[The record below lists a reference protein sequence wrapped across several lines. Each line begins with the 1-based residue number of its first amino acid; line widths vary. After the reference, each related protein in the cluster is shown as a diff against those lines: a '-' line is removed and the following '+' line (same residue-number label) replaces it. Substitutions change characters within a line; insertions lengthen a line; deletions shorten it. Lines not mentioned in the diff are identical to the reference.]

1 MNYKL
6 LTPGPLTT
14 TETVKSTMMCD
25 HCTWDDEYKQITQSI
40 RAELL
45 KLGEVDSDEYTAVL
59 MQGSGTF
66 GVESVISSIVGAD
79 EKILFLTNGAYGDRM
94 VQIAKSHKINNT
106 VYNVPDNETF
116 DIEKLRTILDE
127 ETDIDYIAVVH
138 SETTT
143 GIMNDIKTIG
153 KVAKEY
159 NKKYFVDAMS
169 SFGGINLPIND
180 WGIDFLVSSANKCIQ
195 GVPGFSFVIARKY
208 LIEASKGNARTL
220 SLDLYD
226 QYKTMDKDGKWRYTS
241 PTHTVLAF
249 KAALAELRAEGGI
262 EARNRRYQMNNDIL
276 ISSMNKLGFKS
287 YIDKSLQGPFI
298 TSFLFPEEESFNFND
313 MYSFIK
319 ERGFVTY
326 PGKLTDIES
335 FRIGNIGEIYPEDIE
350 KLVSI
355 IEIYMNRNKLKS
367 IEAVIFDW
375 AGTTIDFGCMAPVAA
390 FSEAFMEKGI
400 EVTEEEVR
408 EPMGMLKIDHI
419 REMLKTE
426 RISKLWKEKY
436 SRDWTEDDVK
446 SIYKISEDKLLS
458 TVANFTDIKPY
469 LLETIE
475 KLRNKGIKIGSTT
488 GYTEEMMNIVV
499 EKAKANGYSP
509 DYWIT
514 PNSVNNMGRPYPYM
528 IFKNLEVLGIKSV
541 DKAVKIGDT
550 ISDIT
555 EGKNAGLISI
565 GILEGSSLVGFSKD
579 SFEALDDASKE
590 ILMDN
595 ARAKYY
601 EADADY
607 VINNLS
613 ELNTLL
619 NI

>member
-319 ERGFVTY
+319 ERGFVIY